1 MMRDVGPASR
11 DDKQRTLQQK
21 LRMQGEIARGKIMR
35 YRGLLVAL
43 SALVLVACNGSGNNN
58 AGRIDTSTPVGS
70 TQGSQPGQQTRNV
83 DCSKYNSQQPSKPT
97 DSNYYYVKERQCGD
111 GLLGASARFS
121 VEQPKVEKRYDWLG
135 GKPIDLHS
143 LAEVAVIRWI
153 DGGKHANAIE
163 AGWTVRNTKGEKPR
177 FFIKSSLHDQEAPGS
192 DTALCYQVELTQCGG
207 FKWEAE
213 PKPGAELPV
222 GTTADRTTA
231 DIDIERSDDKWIVSV
246 NSKEVGYFLVSA
258 WEKSEGFE
266 SANDVQWYGEATR
279 PGSLVKWACV
289 EMGNG
294 KVGDD
299 ADAAFI
305 DHMMVKTDPSVWQA
319 ADATA
324 SVTEPTTYNINSS
337 YTGNSFRYGG
347 RPVGLGSCGES
358 AQPNPGGG
366 SVKPNTGDGRPDL
379 MPISTSADPECGAA
393 DLEGGVINK
402 SSVVTG
408 SFQVA
413 WTVDATVVKTG
424 TVTGLSTNVA
434 QSGLSVHQQLS
445 AGSHKVTFVVDSN
458 EAIPEANESNNTW
471 TDTITVPS
479 CPLSQPP
486 TATTTPAPPNPPSN
500 LTVVATDSYHI
511 RISWQDNSNNEASF
525 EVNNGNESR
534 TVGQNLTSYVWPSTP
549 GSYMCVRVR
558 AVNSAGASPWEP
570 SVSPFYRC
578 TTTPGANNPTTPTQS
593 TPNPSTNLTTPDG
606 TPCTGPLGQ
615 NGVIRNGQC
624 YLGTAM

>member
-1 MMRDVGPASR
+1 
-11 DDKQRTLQQK
+11 
-21 LRMQGEIARGKIMR
+21 MR

-43 SALVLVACNGSGNNN
+43 SALVLAACNGSGNNN
-58 AGRIDTSTPVGS
+58 AGRIDSPTAVVS
-70 TQGSQPGQQTRNV
+70 TQGSQPGQPTSV
-83 DCSKYNSQQPSKPT
+83 DCSNFNSQQPSNPA
-97 DSNYYYVKERQCGD
+97 DSGYFYVQEKQCGNN
-111 GLLGASARFS
+111 LMGASARFS
-121 VEQPKVEKRYDWLG
+121 VEQPRVGAWADQ
-135 GKPIDLHS
+135 DLHS
-143 LAEVAVIRWI
+143 LAEVAVIRWM
-153 DGGKHANAIE
+153 DGGKHVNAIE

-177 FFIKSSLHDQEAPGS
+177 FFIKSSLYDQEAPGS
-192 DTALCYQVELTQCGG
+192 DPALCYDVVLPQCGG
-207 FKWEAE
+207 FKLEAE

-222 GTTADRTTA
+222 GTTAD
-231 DIDIERSDDKWIVSV
+231 IDIERSGEKWMVSV
-246 NSKEVGYFLVSA
+246 NGKEVGYFPVSA
-258 WEKSEGFE
+258 WKESGGFE
-266 SANDVQWYGEATR
+266 SANDVRWYGEATR
-279 PGSLVKWACV
+279 PGSYGVKWACV

-305 DHMMVKTDPSVWQA
+305 DHMMVKADPAGWQA

-324 SVTEPTTYNINSS
+324 SVTDPATYNINSS
-337 YTGNSFRYGG
+337 HTGNSFRYGG
-347 RPVGLGSCGES
+347 RPVGLGSCDES

-366 SVKPNTGDGRPDL
+366 SAEPNTGDGRPDL
-379 MPISTSADPECGAA
+379 MPISTSAHPECGAA

-408 SFQVA
+408 PFQVA
-413 WTVDATVVKTG
+413 WTVDGTVVKTG
-424 TVTGLSTNVA
+424 TVTGLSSNVA

-486 TATTTPAPPNPPSN
+486 TATTTPALPNPPSN

-549 GSYMCVRVR
+549 GSYMCVRLR
-558 AVNSAGASPWEP
+558 AVNSAGGS
-570 SVSPFYRC
+570 
-578 TTTPGANNPTTPTQS
+578 
-593 TPNPSTNLTTPDG
+593 
-606 TPCTGPLGQ
+606 PCTGPLGQ